1 MMKRWGLYAVIPFAI
16 AMMVVVGGRF
26 IRVSSTETP
35 SAAKLVARCASCH
48 QKQAEE
54 FLKTPHA
61 NTLHSATD
69 TEARSRFAGEVVRV
83 GELSTEFRYTDR
95 NGRLLLSGQRLNTEL
110 PVDWFFGSGRHAQ
123 TPVSVKLNNHGE
135 TESLEHHVTWYASH
149 GLDLTID
156 HPQSAGIRN
165 GDAGNGHRPDAAIR
179 CFGCHTTELPL
190 HGKRI
195 DFEGVLP
202 GLLCSKC
209 HPGADKHASSME
221 FGNTTSRINK
231 WSELTPK
238 QSVAKCAE
246 CHRMPFQVS
255 ADELSPMNPGLT
267 RFASVGL
274 LMTRCFHDQETRRDK
289 NGQPMRFDCMTCH
302 DPHSPST
309 PTPEIVNQ
317 ICRSCHQQPTKDKS
331 DCPQQ
336 TLQSNCTL
344 CHMPKVKLD
353 SPIHFTDHWIRV
365 RRQDEP

>member
-1 MMKRWGLYAVIPFAI
+1 MRRWSLYVFAQL
-16 AMMVVVGGRF
+16 VVGVIAVVGSR
-26 IRVSSTETP
+26 IVRVPNKETV
-35 SAAKLVARCASCH
+35 SATNRVARCAACH
-48 QKQAEE
+48 QKQAAQ
-54 FLKTPHA
+54 FLDTAHA
-61 NTLHSATD
+61 NTLHPVTD
-69 TEARSRFAGEVVRV
+69 TEARSRFAGKAVRV
-83 GELSTEFRYTDR
+83 GELSTEFRYSDR
-95 NGRLLLSGQRLNTEL
+95 DGQLLLSGQRLRSDL

-123 TPVSVKLNNHGE
+123 TPVSVKLNKHGE
-135 TESLEHHVTWYASH
+135 TESLEHHVTWYANH

-195 DFEGVLP
+195 NFDGVLP

-209 HPGADKHASSME
+209 HPGADEHAQLME
-221 FGNTTSRINK
+221 SGRTSSRINK
-231 WSELTPK
+231 WSTLTAK

-274 LMTRCFHDQETRRDK
+274 LMTRCFHEQETRRGL
-289 NGQPMRFDCMTCH
+289 NGEPMRFDCMTCH
-302 DPHSPST
+302 DPHSPKT
-309 PTPEIVNQ
+309 PTPAATNQ
-317 ICRSCHQQPTKDKS
+317 VCRSCHQQRTDDKTDCPNQLALS
-331 DCPQQ
+331 DCID
-336 TLQSNCTL
+336 

-365 RRQDEP
+365 RKREDPK